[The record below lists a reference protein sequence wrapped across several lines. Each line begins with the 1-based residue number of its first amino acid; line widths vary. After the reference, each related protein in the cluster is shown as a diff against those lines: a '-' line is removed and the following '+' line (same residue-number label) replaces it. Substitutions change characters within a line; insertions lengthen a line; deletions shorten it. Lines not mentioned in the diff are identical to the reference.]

1 MDLNFRV
8 FGYKEMRASTNMCNK
23 YLANNTLTSEPFSF
37 FFSVVKK
44 KKKTYLNNGDTKH
57 SKNSVYTVF

>member
-8 FGYKEMRASTNMCNK
+8 FDYKEMRASKHMCNK
-23 YLANNTLTSEPFSF
+23 YPANNTLTSEPFSF

-44 KKKTYLNNGDTKH
+44 KKKPG
-57 SKNSVYTVF
+57 

>member
-44 KKKTYLNNGDTKH
+44 KKKTIFKQW
-57 SKNSVYTVF
+57 